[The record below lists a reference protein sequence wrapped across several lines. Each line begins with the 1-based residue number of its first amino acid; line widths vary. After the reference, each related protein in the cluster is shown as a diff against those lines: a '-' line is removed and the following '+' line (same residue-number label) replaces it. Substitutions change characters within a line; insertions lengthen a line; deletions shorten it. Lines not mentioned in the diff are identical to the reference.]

1 MELKRAVLWIETS
14 VLVALSTVIM
24 TGTAAGQ
31 SIPLSPGIQEAWE
44 GVVIN
49 SDFHRAYS
57 ISIFGL
63 AELESPQ
70 PIRNSEYF
78 AGLRVSRSFSEQYRL
93 GLECLQDRFYLSNSA
108 LFLENRCAVDL
119 VRRWV
124 ISPNTRVY
132 LRPKVEFRSY
142 AGTFDQRLKIQT
154 EVLRDI
160 HILRGTF
167 RGYIEPAIDQR
178 FHGFE
183 KVTVHTGMLW
193 SVSKRVKVEL
203 FNSVSVAKQP
213 DIGVEALGMIVFVQL
228 RNRDTVGGEV
238 IR

>member
-1 MELKRAVLWIETS
+1 MELKKAVLWIQTG
-14 VLVALSTVIM
+14 VLVALSMVIM

-31 SIPLSPGIQEAWE
+31 SIPLSPRIQELWE

-49 SDFHRAYS
+49 SDFHRSYS
-57 ISIFGL
+57 VSLFGL
-63 AELESPQ
+63 AELESPR
-70 PIRNSEYF
+70 PLRNSEYF
-78 AGLRVSRSFSEQYRL
+78 AGLRISRSFSEQYRL
-93 GLECLQDRFYLSNSA
+93 GFECLQDRFYLSNSA
-108 LFLENRCAVDL
+108 LFLENRCAIDF
-119 VRRWV
+119 VRRWT
-124 ISPNTRVY
+124 ISPNTRIY

-154 EVLRDI
+154 ELLRDI
-160 HILRGTF
+160 HAVRGTF

-178 FHGFE
+178 IHGFE

-193 SVSKRVKVEL
+193 SATKRVKVEL

-213 DIGVEALGMIVFVQL
+213 DIGVEALGMIFFVQV
-228 RNRDTVGGEV
+228 RNRDRAGGEV